1 MGVPSSTPYRLGP
14 VVTGVLVLAGVVLG
28 VGVAVVFARLYWRWL
43 TREREFVLWDGVGD
57 G

>member
-43 TREREFVLWDGVGD
+43 TREREFVLWDGID
-57 G
+57 E